1 MTSNMENYFT
11 SVAREEKREWQSV
24 WRISLL
30 SLDNMKL
37 NDNQYELLFKFLTPE
52 KIKVNDHKYGGLLFL
67 F

>member
-1 MTSNMENYFT
+1 MTSNMENYFS

-37 NDNQYELLFKFLTPE
+37 NDNQYGEVLTSE

>member
-1 MTSNMENYFT
+1 MTSNMENYFS

-37 NDNQYELLFKFLTPE
+37 NVNQHGELQLEDNYISNTGQDK
-52 KIKVNDHKYGGLLFL
+52 K
-67 F
+67 